1 VVFGDHTRTLK
12 YVDFDFV
19 VGAEGVKI
27 LVTKPCVLPKF
38 LYYYLQSVEVRSL
51 GYSRHFRLL
60 KELLVGVPPLP
71 EQHRIVALLDE
82 AFAGIAKAR
91 ENTERNLENAREVF
105 ESHLNALYER
115 PGAGWQVRRV
125 GEIAEHVLGKML
137 DKNKNKGEPRPY
149 LRNIN
154 VRWFDID
161 LSDLLEMRFLPTET
175 DRYTAVNGDVLICEG
190 GYPGRAAIWQG
201 DQPIYFQKAL
211 HRVRFPKPGL
221 NEWFV
226 FYLYAQDRS
235 DALRDHFSG
244 TGIQHFTGEVL
255 DRFPVPIP
263 PDGALPSLL
272 DSIKNLQAETQ
283 RLTALYQRKLA
294 ALDALKQSL
303 LHQAFHGDL

>member
-1 VVFGDHTRTLK
+1 MLDQVATGSTMKNLSNSALAD
-12 YVDFDFV
+12 
-19 VGAEGVKI
+19 
-27 LVTKPCVLPKF
+27 LPIP
-38 LYYYLQSVEVRSL
+38 
-51 GYSRHFRLL
+51 
-60 KELLVGVPPLP
+60 VPPLP
-71 EQHRIVALLDE
+71 EQHRILALLDE
-82 AFAGIAKAR
+82 AFAGIAKAW

-105 ESHLNALYER
+105 ESHLNAVHDKR
-115 PGAGWQVRRV
+115 GAGWQVRRV

-161 LSDLLEMRFLPTET
+161 LSDLLEMRFLATET
-175 DRYTAVNGDVLICEG
+175 ERYTAVNGDVLVCEG

-201 DQPIYFQKAL
+201 DQPIHFQKAL
-211 HRVRFPKPGL
+211 HRIRFSKPGL

-226 FYLYAQDRS
+226 FYLYAQDR
-235 DALRDHFSG
+235 AGELHDHFSG

-255 DRFPVPIP
+255 HRFPVPIP
-263 PDGALPSLL
+263 PDGELPGLL
-272 DSIKNLQAETQ
+272 ASIKRLQAETQ
-283 RLTALYQRKLA
+283 HLTDLYHRKLA